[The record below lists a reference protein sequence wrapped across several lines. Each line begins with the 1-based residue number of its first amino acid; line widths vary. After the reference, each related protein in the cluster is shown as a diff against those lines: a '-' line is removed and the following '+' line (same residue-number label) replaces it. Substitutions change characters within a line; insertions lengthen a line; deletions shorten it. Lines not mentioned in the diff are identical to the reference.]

1 MMSTPVKFLLSYTR
15 KYYAKILLAVVFML
29 VSSGLNVLPP
39 YLFKTVVDDVLI
51 SKDMFMLNMICI
63 AIVVIFGLKAVTTYY
78 QRYLMNDAGQSAVM
92 DIRIAL
98 YDHMQRMSLKKIYA
112 SRIGEL
118 MSRITGDVATLQNI
132 VTSTFVDLVFN
143 FLTFLGMFGFII
155 YLNWRLTCIIVLVLP
170 VVGFMLSFASKKLRK
185 AGHNV
190 QEHLADITAT
200 AQEAFS
206 AIRVVRSF
214 ATEDMELERFTKA
227 NYENFKA
234 LMQAVSIQ
242 GILAGVIEVFLIG
255 ALAVV
260 FWIGGQNVI
269 DGAVTPGE
277 LISFVGYIAFMVQP
291 IRSVMN
297 QMSVL
302 QTGIASAERV
312 HEILMTPVEDSGG
325 GGRAAVSGAS
335 CLCVDEAGEAS
346 ESEHSSKDSGRV
358 SENVH
363 PCNDSAS
370 VSESEHSRNG
380 SANASESEHPREDSG
395 SISESEHSSN
405 DSASVSENVHPRV
418 DTGRISG
425 AVRFEN
431 VHFSYDSQEVLKGID
446 LDVKAGEKIAIV
458 GATGSGKSTIADLIP
473 RFYDPTEGRI
483 LIDGKDIRTF
493 SLRSLRT
500 QIGIV
505 PQECVLMKGSIAFN
519 IAYGLENID
528 MQRVIDAAEIADIR
542 SFIESLPDK
551 YDSEV
556 GERGVTLSGGQRQR
570 IAIARAVIRDPR
582 ILILDEATSSLDIAV
597 ERAVQKAINQAMTG
611 RTSFIIAHRL
621 TTIRE
626 ADRIFVLEGGKF
638 TQSGTHEELLRSG
651 GLYADLYRMQF
662 GQD

>member
-1 MMSTPVKFLLSYTR
+1 MSGNVISRNMSDNLKPSTPVKFLLSYTR

-29 VSSGLNVLPP
+29 LSSGLNVLPP

-51 SKDMFMLNMICI
+51 SKDMFMLNMICV
-63 AIVVIFGLKAVTTYY
+63 ALVVIFGLKAITTYY
-78 QRYLMNDAGQSAVM
+78 QRYLMNEAGQSAVM

-143 FLTFLGMFGFII
+143 FLTFVGMFGFII
-155 YLNWRLTCIIVLVLP
+155 YLNWKLTCIIVLVLP
-170 VVGFMLSFASKKLRK
+170 VIGFMLSFASKKLRK

-214 ATEDMELERFTKA
+214 ATEDMELERFRKA
-227 NYENFKA
+227 NHENFKA
-234 LMQAVSIQ
+234 LLQAVSIQ
-242 GILAGVIEVFLIG
+242 GILAGVIEVFLIA

-269 DGAVTPGE
+269 DGELTPGE

-297 QMSVL
+297 NMSTL

-312 HEILMTPVEDSGG
+312 HEILITPAEKS
-325 GGRAAVSGAS
+325 AAFTA
-335 CLCVDEAGEAS
+335 
-346 ESEHSSKDSGRV
+346 
-358 SENVH
+358 
-363 PCNDSAS
+363 NDTPADGI
-370 VSESEHSRNG
+370 N
-380 SANASESEHPREDSG
+380 P
-395 SISESEHSSN
+395 
-405 DSASVSENVHPRV
+405 
-418 DTGRISG
+418 GRISG

-473 RFYDPTEGRI
+473 RFYDPTAGRI
-483 LIDGKDIRTF
+483 LIDGKDIRTL

-528 MQRVIDAAEIADIR
+528 MQRVFDAAEIADIR

-626 ADRIFVLEGGKF
+626 ADRIFVLEDGRF
-638 TQSGTHEELLRSG
+638 TQSGTHEELLRYG

>member
-1 MMSTPVKFLLSYTR
+1 MSSPVKFLLSYTR

-29 VSSGLNVLPP
+29 LSSGLNVLPP

-63 AIVVIFGLKAVTTYY
+63 ALVVIFGLKAITTYY
-78 QRYLMNDAGQSAVM
+78 QRYLMNEAGQSAVM

-143 FLTFLGMFGFII
+143 FLTFVGMFGFII

-170 VVGFMLSFASKKLRK
+170 VIGYMLSFASKKLRK

-206 AIRVVRSF
+206 AIRVVRAF
-214 ATEDMELERFTKA
+214 ATEDMELERFRKA
-227 NYENFKA
+227 NSENFKA
-234 LMQAVSIQ
+234 LLQAVSIQ
-242 GILAGVIEVFLIG
+242 GILAGVIEVFLIA

-260 FWIGGQNVI
+260 FWIGGRNVI
-269 DGAVTPGE
+269 DGDITPGE

-297 QMSVL
+297 QMSTL

-312 HEILMTPVEDSGG
+312 HEILMTPAENSGIHEDGI
-325 GGRAAVSGAS
+325 
-335 CLCVDEAGEAS
+335 
-346 ESEHSSKDSGRV
+346 
-358 SENVH
+358 N
-363 PCNDSAS
+363 P
-370 VSESEHSRNG
+370 
-380 SANASESEHPREDSG
+380 
-395 SISESEHSSN
+395 
-405 DSASVSENVHPRV
+405 
-418 DTGRISG
+418 GRISG
-425 AVRFEN
+425 AVRFEG
-431 VHFSYDSQEVLKGID
+431 VRFSYETQEVLKGID

-473 RFYDPTEGRI
+473 RFYDPTAGRI
-483 LIDGKDIRTF
+483 LIDGQDIRTL

-505 PQECVLMKGSIAFN
+505 PQECVLMKGTIAFN

-528 MQRVIDAAEIADIR
+528 MQRVIAAAEIADIR

-626 ADRIFVLEGGKF
+626 ADRILVLEDGKF
-638 TQSGTHEELLRSG
+638 TQSGTHEELLRAG

>member
-1 MMSTPVKFLLSYTR
+1 MV
-15 KYYAKILLAVVFML
+15 A
-29 VSSGLNVLPP
+29 SSGLNVLPP

-51 SKDMFMLNMICI
+51 RKDTFMLNVIC
-63 AIVVIFGLKAVTTYY
+63 VSLVLIFGLKAITTYY
-78 QRYLMNDAGQSAVM
+78 QRYLMNEAGQSAVM
-92 DIRIAL
+92 DIRVAL
-98 YDHMQRMSLKKIYA
+98 YDHMQRMSLTRIYA

-118 MSRITGDVATLQNI
+118 MSRITGDVATLQSI
-132 VTSTFVDLVFN
+132 VTSTFVDLIFN
-143 FLTFLGMFGFII
+143 LLTFLGMFGFII
-155 YLNWRLTCIIVLVLP
+155 YLNWRLTCLIVIVLP
-170 VVGFMLSFASKKLRK
+170 VVGFMLSFASKRLRQ

-206 AIRVVRSF
+206 AIRVVRAF
-214 ATEDMELERFTKA
+214 ATEDMELERFTRA
-227 NYENFKA
+227 NTENFKA
-234 LMQAVSIQ
+234 LLQAVSIQ
-242 GILAGVIEVFLIG
+242 GILAGVIEVFLIA

-260 FWIGGQNVI
+260 FWFGGQNVI
-269 DGAVTPGE
+269 DGKLTPGE

-297 QMSVL
+297 QMSTL

-312 HEILMTPVEDSGG
+312 HEILMTPAESSQEDEGI
-325 GGRAAVSGAS
+325 
-335 CLCVDEAGEAS
+335 D
-346 ESEHSSKDSGRV
+346 
-358 SENVH
+358 
-363 PCNDSAS
+363 P
-370 VSESEHSRNG
+370 
-380 SANASESEHPREDSG
+380 
-395 SISESEHSSN
+395 
-405 DSASVSENVHPRV
+405 
-418 DTGRISG
+418 GRIKG

-431 VHFSYDSQEVLKGID
+431 VHFSYNTQEVLKGID

-473 RFYDPTEGRI
+473 RFYDPTQGRI
-483 LIDGKDIRTF
+483 LIDGQDIRTL
-493 SLRSLRT
+493 SLRHLRT

-505 PQECVLMKGSIAFN
+505 PQECVLMKGTIAFN
-519 IAYGLENID
+519 IAYGLENVD
-528 MQRVIDAAEIADIR
+528 MQRVIEAAEVADIR

-626 ADRIFVLEGGKF
+626 ADRILVLEDGKF
-638 TQSGTHEELLRSG
+638 TQSGTHEELLREG

-662 GQD
+662 GQE

>member
-1 MMSTPVKFLLSYTR
+1 MSTPVKFLLSYTR

-29 VSSGLNVLPP
+29 MSSGLNVLPP

-51 SKDMFMLNMICI
+51 SKDMFMLNMICV
-63 AIVVIFGLKAVTTYY
+63 ALVVIFGLKAITTYY
-78 QRYLMNDAGQSAVM
+78 QRYLMNEAGQSAVM

-143 FLTFLGMFGFII
+143 FLTFVGMFGFII

-214 ATEDMELERFTKA
+214 ATEDMELERFRRA
-227 NYENFKA
+227 NAENFGA

-242 GILAGVIEVFLIG
+242 GVLAGVIEVFLIG

-269 DGAVTPGE
+269 DGDITPGE

-312 HEILMTPVEDSGG
+312 HEILMTPVEDSGA
-325 GGRAAVSGAS
+325 GGRVAVSVAS
-335 CLCVDEAGEAS
+335 CPCVVDAHHPSGTGTHGIAS
-346 ESEHSSKDSGRV
+346 GRPSGTDTHGVDSGRPSGTDTHGV
-358 SENVH
+358 
-363 PCNDSAS
+363 
-370 VSESEHSRNG
+370 
-380 SANASESEHPREDSG
+380 DSG
-395 SISESEHSSN
+395 RPSGTDTHGIASGNPSGTDTHGV
-405 DSASVSENVHPRV
+405 DSRADTYNVV
-418 DTGRISG
+418 DPGRISG

-473 RFYDPTEGRI
+473 RFYDPTEGKI
-483 LIDGKDIRTF
+483 LIDGKDIRTL

-528 MQRVIDAAEIADIR
+528 IQRVIDAAEIADIR

-626 ADRIFVLEGGKF
+626 ADRIFVLEGGRF
-638 TQSGTHEELLRSG
+638 TQSGTHEELLRAG